1 MSSEEKNKRVWR
13 CLSRSEHETEFC
25 FDSITIDD
33 ETLKKTIVRGISK
46 AISDKQD
53 VLDLIL
59 SNLAYA
65 VTGED
70 DTLEMYAIEKQL
82 KTLNGIMDETMEL
95 AASSTGDG
103 KRFLEEIKS
112 LSFQMVVLSARLYG
126 VNLSL

>member
-13 CLSRSEHETEFC
+13 CLSRLEHETEFC

-33 ETLKKTIVRGISK
+33 ETLKKTIVRGIGK

-70 DTLEMYAIEKQL
+70 DTAFILRCTSTTFNSVNFVFL
-82 KTLNGIMDETMEL
+82 RRSGICNR
-95 AASSTGDG
+95 
-103 KRFLEEIKS
+103 KNNKS
-112 LSFQMVVLSARLYG
+112 LMGF
-126 VNLSL
+126 

>member
-1 MSSEEKNKRVWR
+1 MDKFFLPLHGMLTGADMAKENKLNSDTEYVTHYANYPTDI
-13 CLSRSEHETEFC
+13 LKFSR
-25 FDSITIDD
+25 
-33 ETLKKTIVRGISK
+33 
-46 AISDKQD
+46 
-53 VLDLIL
+53 
-59 SNLAYA
+59 
-65 VTGED
+65 

-112 LSFQMVVLSARLYG
+112 LSSQMVVLSARLYG

>member
-1 MSSEEKNKRVWR
+1 MSR
-13 CLSRSEHETEFC
+13 LEHETEFC

-33 ETLKKTIVRGISK
+33 ETLKKTIVRGIGK

-103 KRFLEEIKS
+103 KRFLEEIKW
-112 LSFQMVVLSARLYG
+112 LSSQMVVLSARLYG